1 MTNISL
7 FSIETQAPLN
17 DFSSA
22 IFKNLDVDNQMS
34 QNCGQDEPLSWPK
47 NAFFSCVIGIYF
59 VAFFIDHPVEAL
71 NNKSPSIPRVE
82 NIFMQNSGHVT
93 FDNFDNIYISKHIFT
108 NLVQSGFVLIK

>member
-7 FSIETQAPLN
+7 FSIEMQVPLN

-59 VAFFIDHPVEAL
+59 VAFFIDHPVCKL
-71 NNKSPSIPRVE
+71 CPPKDRV
-82 NIFMQNSGHVT
+82 QGTSH
-93 FDNFDNIYISKHIFT
+93 
-108 NLVQSGFVLIK
+108 LLARW